1 MIIAEVGE
9 KYGLSVDTLAQKE
22 CVGGKHKIQ
31 RHSINLWR
39 ELCKM

>member
-9 KYGLSVDTLAQKE
+9 KFGLSVDTLAQKV
-22 CVGGKHKIQ
+22 CVGGMHKIQ

-39 ELCKM
+39 KLCKL